1 MPNGFD
7 WESFLADLYKGGLK
21 GLEYTPP
28 DTSESAGA
36 DQLGGYTYSEDVLK
50 MLKKACTERGGTW
63 DKENQT
69 CETGYQAED
78 VAECE
83 VDAEGNDNCPEGEK
97 CFNGQCI
104 DIGEYDTD
112 FESFMKGFNVGGYC
126 KGGSGNTKDS
136 CEADQGEWVPFY
148 TSSDDEGMFGGGL
161 YQWMQDNFDL
171 PEGYEEY
178 FATLTF
184 PMQDFLD
191 LLGTLPEIEAK
202 ETELVTRA
210 YEISE
215 NERDRQQSLIDE
227 AYVNGY
233 LSVAERDELIQDAYN
248 LSEQAYQNQVGLEAQ
263 KERIESALA
272 DGTLT
277 EAEYETLVSQL
288 GEFEGKIFQNM
299 QNAINGAIEKKLQT
313 RIEAGEALTSATEAA
328 QAKYLTGFESAEAQK
343 TIGERRAGLQKEM
356 GELRSRRDFTT
367 SFQNVRGTLLQEL
380 PMAREILKSQFAG
393 AGYVE
398 SEEDKIYRQ
407 TRNNLGRIVGQTFL
421 PALQEIAKAYNVSVK
436 DLSDEYDV
444 RTGALTREYG
454 EWDPDT
460 GEMVSGGRVT
470 KQARRQF
477 DILMGSCSDP
487 EYGTKKDCEANG
499 GTWAEGAIEREFGLD
514 LDDISD
520 TASQAIDTAE
530 LAMAG
535 DELARDE
542 ALQAQEATRRDIEFR
557 RNQADA
563 GLLTDAEIDQ
573 LNKDEALWNIRKA
586 MDERLAGV
594 ESFIS
599 DWMGS
604 VMDQYGL
611 VKGLDIGVPCED
623 GEKKCPDG
631 SCIDED
637 EDCPDDGDG
646 LTCQEKCDEARK
658 ECYANN
664 DPSTYGMC
672 DQNYEQCMTSCG
684 NGDGNGDVK
693 RYSCDEAGEKCVE
706 DENGSFENLALC
718 LASGCEPDEIPHNC
732 VDGNCV
738 PAAENSPG
746 QYPSIELC
754 EADCGDGDGGDGG
767 DCREIGCPEDE
778 ECVEISPP
786 DHEAI
791 AAGTAGAFR
800 GEYECRPIDKKKDS
814 TDCERC
820 IELAEEAGENPNEL
834 CYGEGKPCGS
844 REGPLDDIEEEI
856 DPSCPDCGPIPNVQ
870 NIIGEMG
877 EGAGVDAE
885 YRSRLSQWEACCEAE
900 KNKTPCDSWCA
911 NQPSEDNKRDYS
923 KWLEMAPAGCSPAD
937 CSARYGAN
945 FITSGPRN
953 LLVGDNPGGRELVQ
967 VTPIGSKNVRGPSLL
982 DQINDTGLSYSF
994 GESSLL
1000 KDLYK

>member
-7 WESFLADLYKGGLK
+7 WESFIADLYEGGLE
-21 GLEYTPP
+21 GLGYTPP

-36 DQLGGYTYSEDVLK
+36 DRLGGYTYSPSVLK
-50 MLKKACTERGGTW
+50 MLKKACADRGGTW
-63 DKENQT
+63 DSENQT

-112 FESFMKGFNVGGYC
+112 FESFMEGFNVGGYC
-126 KGGSGNTKDS
+126 KGASGNTKDS
-136 CEADQGEWVPFY
+136 CEANQGEWVSFY
-148 TSSDDEGMFGGGL
+148 DTETGGIFGGGL
-161 YQWMQDNFDL
+161 YQWMQENFDL

-184 PMQDFLD
+184 PMQDFVD
-191 LLGTLPEIEAK
+191 LLGTLPDIEAK
-202 ETELVTRA
+202 ETEFVTRA

-215 NERDRQQSLIDE
+215 NQRDRQQSLIDE

-263 KERIESALA
+263 KEKIESALA

-277 EAEYETLVSQL
+277 EEEYKTLVDQL

-299 QNAINGAIEKKLQT
+299 QNAINSAIERKLQN
-313 RIEAGEALTSATEAA
+313 RIDAGEALTSATEAA
-328 QAKYLTGFESAEAQK
+328 ESKYLTGVESAEAQK
-343 TIGERRAGLQKEM
+343 TIGERRAGFEKEM
-356 GELRSRRDFTT
+356 GELRSRRGFTT
-367 SFQNVRGTLLQEL
+367 SFENIRGTLLQEL
-380 PMAREILKSQFAG
+380 PMARDVLKSQWAG

-407 TRNNLGRIVGQTFL
+407 TRNNLGRIVGQTYL
-421 PALQEIAKAYNVSVK
+421 PALEEIAKAFNVSVK

-454 EWDPDT
+454 EWDPET

-470 KQARRQF
+470 RQARRQF
-477 DILMGSCSDP
+477 DILMGSCSDT

-499 GTWAEGAIEREFGLD
+499 GTWAEGAIEREFGLS
-514 LDDISD
+514 LDDITD
-520 TASQAIDTAE
+520 TAIQSINTAE
-530 LAMAG
+530 LGMAG
-535 DELARDE
+535 DKLARDE
-542 ALQAQEATRRDIEFR
+542 AIKNQQAIKRDIEFR
-557 RNQADA
+557 RNQADNN
-563 GLLTDAEIDQ
+563 LLTDAEIDQ
-573 LNKDEALWNIRKA
+573 LNKDEALWNIKQA
-586 MDERLAGV
+586 MDERLAGA

-604 VMDQYGL
+604 VMDQYGF
-611 VKGLDIGVPCED
+611 VKGLDIGVQCED

-631 SCIDED
+631 SCVGED
-637 EDCPDDGDG
+637 EDCPPADDDDDDDDGDK
-646 LTCQEKCDEARK
+646 TCEDKCHEAFVLLQQDPNATVTTDTYI
-658 ECYANN
+658 ECLEA
-664 DPSTYGMC
+664 C
-672 DQNYEQCMTSCG
+672 DDDDDD
-684 NGDGNGDVK
+684 GDQ
-693 RYSCDEAGEKCVE
+693 RYNCDGEECVE
-706 DENGSFENLALC
+706 DENGSFASLALC

-738 PAAENSPG
+738 PAPEGEPG
-746 QYPSIELC
+746 QYATIELC
-754 EADCGDGDGGDGG
+754 EADCGDGDDGDVDDECG
-767 DCREIGCPEDE
+767 GCPEGY
-778 ECVEISPP
+778 ECVATGYES
-786 DHEAI
+786 E
-791 AAGTAGAFR
+791 GR
-800 GEYECRPIDKKKDS
+800 GKYERPEFECQPITKDPEG
-814 TDCERC
+814 DCETC
-820 IELAEEAGENPNEL
+820 IQLAEESGENPNEV
-834 CYGEGKPCGS
+834 CYGEGKPCG
-844 REGPLDDIEEEI
+844 PLEEPPDDDVEEEL

-870 NIIGEMG
+870 NIIEEMG

-911 NQPSEDNKRDYS
+911 DQPSIDSRYYQR
-923 KWLEMAPAGCSPAD
+923 WLDVAPEGCSSDD
-937 CSARYGAN
+937 CSAKYGAN

-967 VTPIGSKNVRGPSLL
+967 VTPIGSKNVRGPSLKWLLL
-982 DQINDTGLSYSF
+982 DV
-994 GESSLL
+994 SLL
-1000 KDLYK
+1000 IVQAQLDMVLILLHQGRRIY

>member
-1 MPNGFD
+1 
-7 WESFLADLYKGGLK
+7 
-21 GLEYTPP
+21 
-28 DTSESAGA
+28 
-36 DQLGGYTYSEDVLK
+36 
-50 MLKKACTERGGTW
+50 
-63 DKENQT
+63 
-69 CETGYQAED
+69 
-78 VAECE
+78 
-83 VDAEGNDNCPEGEK
+83 
-97 CFNGQCI
+97 
-104 DIGEYDTD
+104 
-112 FESFMKGFNVGGYC
+112 MKGFNVGGYC

-191 LLGTLPEIEAK
+191 LLGTLPDIEAK

-263 KERIESALA
+263 KEKIESALA

-277 EAEYETLVSQL
+277 EEEYKTLVDQL

-343 TIGERRAGLQKEM
+343 TIGERSAGLQKEM

-436 DLSDEYDV
+436 DLSDEFDV
-444 RTGALTREYG
+444 RTGAIKREYG

-460 GEMVSGGRVT
+460 GEMVSEGRVT
-470 KQARRQF
+470 RQSQRQF

-604 VMDQYGL
+604 VMDQYGF
-611 VKGLDIGVPCED
+611 VKSLDIGVPCED

-631 SCIDED
+631 SCVGED
-637 EDCPDDGDG
+637 EDCPDGDGGSCEGCYIHYDQALYPEGKCVVGSTAFGLALCPGGESCCDGDG
-646 LTCQEKCDEARK
+646 DDKK
-658 ECYANN
+658 
-664 DPSTYGMC
+664 
-672 DQNYEQCMTSCG
+672 
-684 NGDGNGDVK
+684 
-693 RYSCDEAGEKCVE
+693 YSCKENADTGVNECVE
-706 DENGSFENLALC
+706 DPNGGYTTSNCDGEC
-718 LASGCEPDEIPHNC
+718 TQTEDPHDCQEVN
-732 VDGNCV
+732 GELTCV
-738 PAAENSPG
+738 PHLTDDGLEEYGS
-746 QYPSIELC
+746 L
-754 EADCGDGDGGDGG
+754 ADCQAGCGDGGGGDGG

-778 ECVEISPP
+778 ECVQISAP
-786 DHEAI
+786 DYEGI
-791 AAGTAGAFR
+791 KQGTAGAFR
-800 GEYECRPIDKKKDS
+800 GEYECRPIGGGCDS
-814 TDCERC
+814 DADCTGDNEECVDGECVEKEMDDCERC
-820 IELAEEAGENPNEL
+820 LASADEFGFGHEL
-834 CYGEGKPCGS
+834 CYGEGKPCEDERPDG
-844 REGPLDDIEEEI
+844 GDDEEEDEEEI
-856 DPSCPDCGPIPNVQ
+856 DSSCPDCGPIPNVQ
-870 NIIGEMG
+870 NIIEEMG

-994 GESSLL
+994 GGSSLL